1 MKIFVAVFAGFLGC
15 KAYGAGYGVVDI
27 QKIILTVEEGV
38 QARKGLEV
46 EIKKKEGE
54 LLSRKKELDKIMDDV
69 QKQGSLL
76 SEEAKMNKQKEFQE
90 KAMSLRSDEVKFQNE
105 MKAKE
110 SQATQKIAVKVA
122 KITETLALA
131 KGLDIVFEA
140 SNAGLVYV
148 KDPID
153 LTPDVIKAFVSD
165 VGKKEAKK

>member
-1 MKIFVAVFAGFLGC
+1 MRIYVALIASLVGFKAFA
-15 KAYGAGYGVVDI
+15 AGYGVVDI
-27 QKIILTVEEGV
+27 QKVILTVDEGI

-46 EIKKKEGE
+46 EIKKKEAE
-54 LLSRKKELDKIMDDV
+54 LLTRKKELDKIMEDV

-76 SEEAKMNKQKEFQE
+76 SDEAKMNKQKDFQE
-90 KAMSLRSDEVKFQNE
+90 KAMSLRNDELKFQNE
-105 MKAKE
+105 MKSKE

-122 KITETLALA
+122 KITETLAVA

-148 KDPID
+148 KDPMD